1 MMWRS
6 REHRWER
13 ALVTGASA
21 GIGEAFARTLA
32 AQGTALVLVARRREP
47 LERLAA
53 ELRASDQIEVE
64 ALPGDLTLA
73 ADLARVETRL
83 EQHDSPIDLL
93 VNNAG
98 SETEHAAFT
107 DRDRELLTAEVQLNV
122 LAVLR
127 LTHAVMAAMASR
139 GAGQVIN
146 VSAGNAFY
154 PTPGAAVYG
163 AGKAF
168 VNSISEALAYE
179 LRGSGVSITA
189 VCPGF
194 TATGAQ
200 QRLGLVTDAVPRF
213 LWHEPDDVAR
223 HALRA
228 AARGKVIATLGA
240 SEAIAASAGRHL
252 PRRLLVAL
260 IARAT
265 ARLEANP

>member
-1 MMWRS
+1 MGKS
-6 REHRWER
+6 RQHRWER

-21 GIGEAFARTLA
+21 GIGDAFARTLA
-32 AQGTALVLVARRREP
+32 AQGTALVLVARRQEP

-53 ELRASDQIEVE
+53 ELRASDHVEVE
-64 ALPGDLTLA
+64 ALPADLTREP
-73 ADLARVETRL
+73 DLERVETRL
-83 EQHDSPIDLL
+83 ERDDLPIDLL

-98 SETEHAAFT
+98 SETEHAAFRER
-107 DRDRELLTAEVQLNV
+107 DRDLLIAEVKLNA
-122 LAVLR
+122 LAVLS
-127 LTHAVMAAMASR
+127 LTHAASRAMASR

-154 PTPGAAVYG
+154 PTPGAAAYG
-163 AGKAF
+163 ASKAF

-179 LRGSGVSITA
+179 LRGSGVSVTA

-200 QRLGLVTDAVPRF
+200 QRLGLMTDAVPRF
-213 LWHEPDDVAR
+213 LWHEPADVAR
-223 HALRA
+223 RALRA
-228 AARGKVIATLGA
+228 AARGKAVATLGA

-252 PRRLLVAL
+252 PHRLLVPL

-265 ARLEANP
+265 ARLQADP

>member
-1 MMWRS
+1 MRRS
-6 REHRWER
+6 REYRWER

-21 GIGEAFARTLA
+21 GIGKAFAGALA

-53 ELRASDQIEVE
+53 ELRAGDHVEVE
-64 ALPGDLTLA
+64 ALSADLTLEP
-73 ADLARVETRL
+73 DLARVEMRL
-83 EQHDSPIDLL
+83 EQHDAPVDLL

-98 SETEHAAFT
+98 SETEHAAFRER
-107 DRDRELLTAEVQLNV
+107 DRDLLSAEVKLNA

-127 LTHAVMAAMASR
+127 LTHAASRVMAPR
-139 GAGQVIN
+139 GAGHVIN

-154 PTPGAAVYG
+154 PTPGAAAYG
-163 AGKAF
+163 ASKAF

-194 TATGAQ
+194 TATSAQ
-200 QRLGLVTDAVPRF
+200 ERLGIASDAVPHF
-213 LWHEPDDVAR
+213 LWHEPVDVA
-223 HALRA
+223 HQALRA

-252 PRRLLVAL
+252 PHRLLVPL

-265 ARLEANP
+265 ARLGADA

>member
-1 MMWRS
+1 MVRTPRKPPWV
-6 REHRWER
+6 R
-13 ALVTGASA
+13 ALVTGGSA

-32 AQGTALVLVARRREP
+32 AQGTALVLVARRLP
-47 LERLAA
+47 ALERLAA
-53 ELRASDQIEVE
+53 ELGARHGIEAEV
-64 ALPGDLTLA
+64 LA
-73 ADLARVETRL
+73 ADLTDKTDLAQVESRL
-83 EQHDSPIDLL
+83 EQEDRPIDLL

-107 DRDRELLTAEVQLNV
+107 DRNRELLTAEVQLNV
-122 LAVLR
+122 LALLR
-127 LTHAVMAAMASR
+127 LTHAATAAMAAR
-139 GAGQVIN
+139 GGGHVIN

-154 PTPGAAVYG
+154 PTPGAAAYG
-163 AGKAF
+163 ASKAF

-200 QRLGLVTDAVPRF
+200 QRLGLDSDAVPRF
-213 LWHEPDDVAR
+213 LWHEPVDVAR
-223 HALRA
+223 QALRA
-228 AARGKVIATLGA
+228 AARGRVLAALGA

-252 PRRLLVAL
+252 PHRLLVPM

-265 ARLEANP
+265 ARLEADP

>member
-1 MMWRS
+1 MRRS

-53 ELRASDQIEVE
+53 ELRAGDHVEVE
-64 ALPGDLTLA
+64 ALSADLTLA
-73 ADLARVETRL
+73 PDLARVETRL
-83 EQHDSPIDLL
+83 EQHDAPVDLL

-98 SETEHAAFT
+98 SETEHGAFRER
-107 DRDRELLTAEVQLNV
+107 DRDLLVAEVKLNA

-127 LTHAVMAAMASR
+127 LTHAASGAMAPR

-154 PTPGAAVYG
+154 PTPGAAAYG
-163 AGKAF
+163 ACKAF

-194 TATGAQ
+194 TVTGAQ
-200 QRLGLVTDAVPRF
+200 ERLGIASDAVPRF
-213 LWHEPDDVAR
+213 LWHEPLDVAR
-223 HALRA
+223 QALRA
-228 AARGKVIATLGA
+228 AARGKRIATLGA

-252 PRRLLVAL
+252 PHRLLVPL

-265 ARLEANP
+265 ARLGADA